1 MSGRLLK
8 ALPEGKCMSRDENIR
23 AIQLAAE
30 RYNAKDVEGYL
41 SLYDRGVLHQG
52 FGSQKRG
59 VGGLREHFLQLLEGF
74 PDRRIDSQDIFCDG
88 EKVAHRY
95 TFYGTHKGEYM
106 GYAPT
111 KKFVVAPGVLLH
123 LFERGKC
130 IEVWQLIDNAR
141 FLAAVGAIPK
151 LGKALSTGVE
161 RTGRS

>member
-1 MSGRLLK
+1 
-8 ALPEGKCMSRDENIR
+8 MSREENIK

-30 RYNAKDVEGYL
+30 RYNAKDLEGYL
-41 SLYDRGVLHQG
+41 SLYDRGVLHEG
-52 FGSQKRG
+52 FGSIKRG
-59 VGGLREHFLQLLEGF
+59 VGGLREQFQQLLHGF

-111 KKFVVAPGVLLH
+111 NKFVVAPGVLLH
-123 LFERGKC
+123 RFDRGRC

-141 FLAAVGAIPK
+141 FLVAMGAIPK
-151 LGKALSTGVE
+151 LPKPRANAPTITGE
-161 RTGRS
+161 RAGRS

>member
-1 MSGRLLK
+1 
-8 ALPEGKCMSRDENIR
+8 MSRDENIK
-23 AIQLAAE
+23 AIQLAAQ

-52 FGSQKRG
+52 FGNQKRG
-59 VGGLREHFLQLLEGF
+59 VGGLREHFQQVLQGF

-95 TFYGTHKGEYM
+95 MFYGTHKGEYM

-111 KKFVVAPGVLLH
+111 SNFVVAPGVLLH
-123 LFERGKC
+123 LFDHGKC

-141 FLAAVGAIPK
+141 FLAAMGAIPK
-151 LGKALSTGVE
+151 LAKARAAAPATSAE

>member
-1 MSGRLLK
+1 
-8 ALPEGKCMSRDENIR
+8 MSRDENIK

-30 RYNAKDVEGYL
+30 RYNAKDTEGYL

-52 FGSQKRG
+52 FGNLKRG
-59 VGGLREHFLQLLEGF
+59 VGGLREHFQQLLQGF

-88 EKVAHRY
+88 EKLAHRY

-111 KKFVVAPGVLLH
+111 KKFVVVPGVLLH
-123 LFERGKC
+123 LFDRGKC

-141 FLAAVGAIPK
+141 FLIAMGAIPK
-151 LGKALSTGVE
+151 LPRPRAAAPATSAE
-161 RTGRS
+161 RTGRP